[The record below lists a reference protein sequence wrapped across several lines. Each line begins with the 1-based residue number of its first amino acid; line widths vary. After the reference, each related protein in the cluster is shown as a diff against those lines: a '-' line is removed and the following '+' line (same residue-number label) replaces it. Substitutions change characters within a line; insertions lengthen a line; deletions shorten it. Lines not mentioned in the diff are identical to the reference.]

1 MKDVEII
8 GMLKSYVSKSLVGMG
23 ALKGANCQIESIAEV
38 TGGQKITFLWIDTN
52 NVSHRSELTVPNGAD
67 GVGIAN
73 IEKTSTAGL
82 VDTYTI
88 TLTDSSTYTF
98 TVTNGAKGDTG
109 DGIARVEKT
118 GTEGLVDT
126 YTITMTSGATATF
139 TVTNGAKGDPG
150 DDGFSPTIV
159 EDPDNTDEIYKLD
172 ITDVNGTIVTPN
184 LKGGGSGGTTNYN
197 ALNNLPQINSVT
209 LTGNKGLTDLG
220 IDIPTKTSDLTND
233 SNFVTDSE
241 LGTELADYTPTTQL
255 TTLLADKVD
264 KVSGKGLSTND
275 YSDADKAIVDSV
287 TSDLAG
293 KVDKETGKG
302 LSTNDFTTALK
313 NKLDGI
319 ESGAEVNVIEE
330 IQVNGTAL
338 TPSGKAVNIE
348 LGINDLTDVDT
359 TGVTDG
365 QVLAYNS
372 TTGEFEP
379 ATPTSGGVTSIAVNG
394 VSQIIS
400 SGAVDLDVA
409 TNLITE
415 AQWTQIQ
422 ALLT

>member
-8 GMLKSYVSKSLVGMG
+8 GMLKTYISKTLDGMG
-23 ALKGANCQIESIAEV
+23 ALKGAPCQIESIEAV
-38 TGGQKITFLWIDTN
+38 TGGNKVTFLWIDTN

-67 GVGIAN
+67 GVGIAS
-73 IEKTSTAGL
+73 IGKTSTAGL

-88 TLTDSSTYTF
+88 TLTNSNTYTF
-98 TVTNGAKGDTG
+98 EVTNGAKGDTG
-109 DGIARVEKT
+109 DGIARIEKT

-126 YTITMTSGATATF
+126 YTITMTGGATATF

-150 DDGFSPTIV
+150 DDGYSPTIV

-209 LTGNKGLTDLG
+209 LTGNKSLTDLG

-241 LGTELADYTPTTQL
+241 LVTELADYTPTTQL

-275 YSDADKAIVDSV
+275 F
-287 TSDLAG
+287 
-293 KVDKETGKG
+293 
-302 LSTNDFTTALK
+302 TNALK
-313 NKLDGI
+313 DKLDGI
-319 ESGAEVNVIEE
+319 EAGAEVNKI
-330 IQVNGTAL
+330 
-338 TPSGKAVNIE
+338 
-348 LGINDLTDVDT
+348 D
-359 TGVTDG
+359 
-365 QVLAYNS
+365 
-372 TTGEFEP
+372 
-379 ATPTSGGVTSIAVNG
+379 SISVNG
-394 VSQIIS
+394 VGQTIS
-400 SGAVDLDVA
+400 NKAANLDVA
-409 TNLITE
+409 SNLITE
-415 AQWTQIQ
+415 EQWTQIQ
-422 ALLT
+422 ALLV